1 MVWSKEIYVYIFF
14 NLCMSNGDAKQWN
27 FDFCISVVKYKYLSA
42 TNQTTSKYIWTMGII
57 SIYNIYNTY
66 TVISGFWIRW

>member
-42 TNQTTSKYIWTMGII
+42 TNQTTCYELKLILDL
-57 SIYNIYNTY
+57 
-66 TVISGFWIRW
+66 IRNLIQSYDE